1 MSASS
6 GRTLVTLPREM
17 EDGNQLETALVPLD
31 QTTDSSRPKSNDIK
45 RTNSKRP
52 VGPVMRLLQE
62 SRSRKNRAK
71 MEVTK
76 STANNNTIGATEIH
90 SDQPQQWEDH
100 NDNNV
105 AVPVPVVK
113 NKMTLAL
120 AKKLHARVRAE
131 KELRV
136 DPKRRVKNWLKGV
149 ELDLEPIPL
158 DVEGFPIYR

>member
-6 GRTLVTLPREM
+6 GRTLITLPKEM
-17 EDGNQLETALVPLD
+17 EDSNQLETALVPLD
-31 QTTDSSRPKSNDIK
+31 QTTDSSRPKSNDVK

-71 MEVTK
+71 MEVANA
-76 STANNNTIGATEIH
+76 TANNNTPETTEI
-90 SDQPQQWEDH
+90 SGDQPQQWGDH
-100 NDNNV
+100 TSNG
-105 AVPVPVVK
+105 AVPVVK
-113 NKMTLAL
+113 SKMTIAL

>member
-31 QTTDSSRPKSNDIK
+31 QTTDSFRPKSSDIK

-71 MEVTK
+71 TEVTK
-76 STANNNTIGATEIH
+76 STANNNTPGVTEIYG
-90 SDQPQQWEDH
+90 DQPQQWEDH
-100 NDNNV
+100 NNSV
-105 AVPVPVVK
+105 VVPVVK

-149 ELDLEPIPL
+149 ELDLELIPL
-158 DVEGFPIYR
+158 DVEGLPIYR